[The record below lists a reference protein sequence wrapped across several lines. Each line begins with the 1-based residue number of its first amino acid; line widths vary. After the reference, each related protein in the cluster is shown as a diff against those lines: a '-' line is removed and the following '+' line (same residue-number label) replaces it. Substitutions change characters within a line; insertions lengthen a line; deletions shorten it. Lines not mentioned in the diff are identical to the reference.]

1 MTDDEKQTLFTE
13 VYELIDIFNEYSP
26 IQENGTFIAEAIKPT
41 ILAMIDFIIQN
52 KQEAQALKDWLD
64 TTDFW
69 TAPASTKFHG
79 NYKCGLS
86 LHTLKVIHQSLVF
99 TVPLIESYLKS
110 PKANQYN
117 ITAEDIF
124 IAALSHDFCKTN
136 FYGVEYRNTKDITGN
151 WIKQP
156 FYKTKSETRN
166 LGHGNESVLQLLEIM
181 PSFIKKRYVL
191 EAISRHM
198 GFSDLSESEGFN
210 YSNFLENPLVLLL
223 QLADQTA
230 SQWFGY

>member
-1 MTDDEKQTLFTE
+1 MTDDQKQELYTDI
-13 VYELIDIFNEYSP
+13 YELLDIFNEFSP
-26 IQENGTFIAEAIKPT
+26 IKDDGTFILEAIKPT
-41 ILAMIDFIIQN
+41 VHEMIDYAVSDST
-52 KQEAQALKDWLD
+52 EAAALKDWLD
-64 TTDFW
+64 KTDFW

-79 NYKCGLS
+79 NFKAGLS
-86 LHTLKVIHQSLVF
+86 LHTLKVIQQSLIF
-99 TVPLIESYLKS
+99 TRPLLENFFTS
-110 PKANQYN
+110 PNAEKYT
-117 ITAEDIF
+117 ISAEDIF
-124 IAALSHDFCKTN
+124 IAALCHDFCKTN

-166 LGHGNESVLQLLEIM
+166 LGHGNESVLILLEIM

-198 GFSDLSESEGFN
+198 GFSDLSESESYN
-210 YSNFLENPLVLLL
+210 YSNFLDNPLVLLL

-230 SQWFGY
+230 SQWFNA